1 MKQGPT
7 KQAQPRPPQVT
18 YAGWAVILGSI
29 ALVVSAFHQVSTLH
43 TLDTRN
49 SVAQLLRDEPSGL
62 GFTVDGWLTAL
73 KVLSMICGA
82 CAAAA
87 AILGWQTL
95 QRSGPAR
102 IVLLVLAVPLVL
114 SGLATGPFFAAI
126 IVVAVVT
133 LWLPVANAWF
143 GRPEGGNMQ
152 GMSEAPPPPGPPP
165 GPPTGPSDPEGQQ
178 PGRPAPYG
186 QPYGQPSSGQAPQ
199 YGAPQAPQYG
209 APQAPYATPQQMSP
223 YAPYSSMPGPD
234 VRPGGVTAAAVIT
247 FVLAGLAAVF
257 GLLLMIGAAAADDF
271 YRTLSDQGYDLHGVT
286 QDELRAGLLAGGA
299 IVTVLS
305 VAAIV
310 AAIFV
315 MRRSRPARVILTVLA
330 GITILCSLAG
340 ITSAVTVVPL
350 AGAIA
355 TIVLLFQRR
364 SNDWFARR
372 SGFRP
377 PPYPGAPGGPWQG

>member
-1 MKQGPT
+1 MSDPSPT
-7 KQAQPRPPQVT
+7 KQAQPRPQQVT

-87 AILGWQTL
+87 TILGWQTL
-95 QRSGPAR
+95 QRSQPAR
-102 IVLLVLAVPLVL
+102 VVLLVVAVPLVL

-126 IVVAVVT
+126 IVVAVVL

-152 GMSEAPPPPGPPP
+152 GMSEPPPPS
-165 GPPTGPSDPEGQQ
+165 GPPTGPSE
-178 PGRPAPYG
+178 PY
-186 QPYGQPSSGQAPQ
+186 GQAPQ
-199 YGAPQAPQYG
+199 YGAPPAPQYG
-209 APQAPYATPQQMSP
+209 APQAPYAPPQPTSP
-223 YAPYSSMPGPD
+223 YAPYSGMPVPD
-234 VRPGGVTAAAVIT
+234 VRPGSVTAAAVIT
-247 FVLAGLAAVF
+247 FILAGLATVF

-271 YRTLSDQGYDLHGVT
+271 YRELSDQGYDLHGIT
-286 QDELRAGLLAGGA
+286 QNELRAGLLAGGA
-299 IVTVLS
+299 IVAVLG
-305 VAAIV
+305 AAAVI

-330 GITILCSLAG
+330 AVTILGSLAS
-340 ITSAVTVVPL
+340 ITGVVTVVPL

-364 SNDWFARR
+364 SNDWFAGRADL
-372 SGFRP
+372 RP
-377 PPYPGAPGGPWQG
+377 PPYPGAPGSPWQG